1 MFFGGSY
8 HYHVDSP
15 ERKMRLSA
23 LALRE
28 IDNYELS
35 DVIIFFGSNPV
46 VAHPILWSRVLKN
59 EIKDKK
65 IIVIDPRRS
74 ETACNSD
81 IWIDLK
87 PKSDLYLIYAI
98 ANVLIE
104 NNWIDEE
111 FIRNHTE
118 DFEGFKE
125 HIKKYDI
132 NDVEEYTGISKGRVK
147 ELAEIIHK

>member
-1 MFFGGSY
+1 M
-8 HYHVDSP
+8 
-15 ERKMRLSA
+15 
-23 LALRE
+23 
-28 IDNYELS
+28 
-35 DVIIFFGSNPV
+35 

-65 IIVIDPRRS
+65 VIVINPRRS

-111 FIRNHTE
+111 FI
-118 DFEGFKE
+118 
-125 HIKKYDI
+125 
-132 NDVEEYTGISKGRVK
+132 
-147 ELAEIIHK
+147 EIIQKTLKVLKNILKNMI